1 MVRFAPTQLSSW
13 LPMRCPKLPNAPE
26 HMKSYLV
33 ADTEFR
39 GDYGED
45 LVKRFNAWLAQ

>member
-1 MVRFAPTQLSSW
+1 AL
-13 LPMRCPKLPNAPE
+13 PKLPNAPD
-26 HMKSYLV
+26 HLGGAYLV
-33 ADTEFR
+33 ADTEFW